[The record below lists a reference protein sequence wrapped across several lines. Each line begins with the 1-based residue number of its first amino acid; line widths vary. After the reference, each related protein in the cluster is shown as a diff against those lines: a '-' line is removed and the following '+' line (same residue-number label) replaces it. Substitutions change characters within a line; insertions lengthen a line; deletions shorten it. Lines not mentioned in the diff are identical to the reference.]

1 MALTN
6 GSGFSISDNTATK
19 TDGAHAWCYDSDTFE
34 ITQAVKYYFNDDIQ
48 YTSTNF
54 SSGDYYPY
62 LSARGNTGDSWTY
75 ERSSDGDGSYIQW
88 TINFNAAGGGKYAGF
103 NHAIESTEDAI
114 SAGMHI
120 QSPPPFVGLWHSI
133 RENDVAVFTVTSP
146 PAVVSGDKFKLV
158 YAPVAAAGNITF
170 PQIPQ
175 PKYII
180 NSGFKS

>member
-34 ITQAVKYYFNDDIQ
+34 ITQAVKYYFNDALQ
-48 YTSTNF
+48 WTSENF

-62 LSARGNTGDSWTY
+62 LGVRGATGEAWTY

-88 TINFNAAGGGKYAGF
+88 TINFNAAAGGKFAGF
-103 NHAIESTEDAI
+103 NDAIEDVEDAI
-114 SAGMHI
+114 SAGMHT
-120 QSPPPFVGLWHSI
+120 QSPAGTGIWHHV
-133 RENDVAVFTVTSP
+133 RENDVAVYTVPSP
-146 PAVVSGDKFKLV
+146 PNVVSGDKFKLV